1 MVKQFATTLFVSTD
15 ASPSVRIIISYYSMT
30 RLEREQIL
38 GLFELCP
45 NQPKIT
51 PEKFVLN
58 SIWLI
63 YGSTVIR
70 LQRLQMATCKN
81 MLVSILHSILTSLE
95 CLTSFHKGVFTQF
108 YWVQRTEMRLKN
120 YSRLEISKHL
130 QQIMSLTKKV
140 CDVLFPCPMRIT
152 LNLPLNLQALPFLM
166 LKTLLPSFVRL
177 YTLPAV
183 SSLPK
188 AKSMM
193 TDK

>member
-1 MVKQFATTLFVSTD
+1 MVKLYGTTLFAST
-15 ASPSVRIIISYYSMT
+15 APSPSVRIIISYYSMT

-45 NQPKIT
+45 NQPKKI

-70 LQRLQMATCKN
+70 LQRLQTATCKN
-81 MLVSILHSILTSLE
+81 MLVSILHNILTSLE
-95 CLTSFHKGVFTQF
+95 CLTSFHKGVFTQS
-108 YWVQRTEMRLKN
+108 YWEQRTATRLEN

-130 QQIMSLTKKV
+130 QLIMSLTKKV
-140 CDVLFPCPMRIT
+140 FDVLFPCPMRIT
-152 LNLPLNLQALPFLM
+152 LNLPLNLQALPVLILQKLVPF
-166 LKTLLPSFVRL
+166 FVRW

-183 SSLPK
+183 SSLPQ

-193 TDK
+193 TVK